1 MCTCITMK
9 TIENK
14 SFFGRNMD
22 FSHDI
27 DPHFFVA
34 PRQYIWKSAA
44 DMKRITTKYKF
55 IGIGQQLDGLLAF
68 FDGVN
73 ETGFA
78 AAALY
83 FSGYA
88 KYDSLYHNTKKIQLA
103 AFDFLKYLL
112 GGCATVF
119 DVKQAVKEVSLIG
132 IADPVTKTAAPLH
145 WIATDKGGRCVVI
158 EKTEKGF
165 AVFQN
170 QIGVLANAPDFPWH
184 MANLNN
190 YCNITSTQREDVQ
203 WGKLKLSPPS
213 QAGGTLGLPGGFASP
228 ERFVRTA
235 FIKTH
240 ASTPLDDDSAV
251 GLCFQCLKSV
261 SIPKGVVITGR
272 NTSDYTLYTAFVNQ
286 EKGEYFV
293 NTHTNQQ
300 IYKASINEGKYEQS
314 GQELLDLGSIFK
326 PVEFLPFCH

>member
-1 MCTCITMK
+1 MCTSITMK
-9 TIENK
+9 TLRNK

-27 DPHFFVA
+27 DPHFFIV
-34 PRQYIWKSAA
+34 PRQYIWRSAA
-44 DMKRITTKYKF
+44 DMRKITTRYKF
-55 IGIGQQLDGLLAF
+55 IGIGQKLEGLLSF

-88 KYDSLYHNTKKIQLA
+88 KYDSLYQDTQKIQLA
-103 AFDFLKYLL
+103 AFDFLKYIL
-112 GGCATVF
+112 GRCSTVS

-132 IADPVTKTAAPLH
+132 IADPVTKAAAPLH
-145 WIATDKGGRCVVI
+145 WIAAEKNGRCVVI

-165 AVFQN
+165 TVFEN
-170 QIGVLANAPDFPWH
+170 QIGVLTNAPDFSWH
-184 MANLNN
+184 MTNLNN
-190 YCNITSTQREDVQ
+190 YTDVTSIQCENAQ
-203 WGKLKLSPPS
+203 WGEVKLSAPS
-213 QAGGTLGLPGGFASP
+213 QAGGTIGLPGGFASP

-235 FIKTH
+235 FIKEHTY
-240 ASTPLDDDSAV
+240 TPPDDNSAV

-261 SIPKGVVITGR
+261 SIPKGVIMTGR
-272 NTSDYTLYTAFVNQ
+272 DTSDFTLYTAFINQ
-286 EKGEYFV
+286 EKGDYFV

-300 IYKASINEGKYEQS
+300 IYKASINDRKSNQWN
-314 GQELLDLGSIFK
+314 QKLIDLGSIFR
-326 PVEFLPFCH
+326 PVEFLPI